1 MALTRNTTSIA
12 KQTTGDSATFVT
24 GNNADPNRIV
34 KWDSN
39 GNAISSGYELSN
51 DAFGGSLPASISK
64 IPTQAA
70 INILINT
77 RLGTIDGA
85 QLGEVK
91 INPTNNPPTGGGG
104 LSISPKSNGEQT
116 ITYTPPNVLT
126 AEQIDNT
133 GSDAGEFAQ
142 FNAEGNIIT
151 SNMKKSITIDSS
163 STDTTLPTTKATF
176 DYGQNITAN
185 RLLGV
190 DNTIG
195 HGDFLSYNSATGGFE
210 TTTASISNHK
220 LFSANHT
227 DVATNVTPSYGDSI
241 YYDGTEWT
249 AGNFGNWGADMEY
262 KGITSQTGATFSDLS
277 YSGANSTT
285 IRKFIFD
292 SGFGD
297 VMPGGSAGAA
307 SAGSNLSGNFS
318 TRILTGV
325 DKVEVSGFQA
335 ASNTSGPSGNA
346 SSPTYAGTY
355 LYDSEQKLWYDPSTD
370 TANRSYFY
378 FHPTLNRWQWS
389 NTIERV
395 TSSAVNGFDQ
405 GAFMSPSA
413 TEAQGFWAIQGNST
427 FQWKNPT
434 YSVANFI
441 GLETVAQGGTASYIF
456 TAGTTTS
463 TETSSPLGFS
473 TRNGDLDATSNSD
486 AYTLSSKIQFPISG
500 FIGAGLNNSRIRGV
514 YIKAQVYMHATSSD
528 RESEIYVTYP
538 DGSRQILLRTD
549 KESYFNSSANTNIE
563 QTIFVPI
570 NEGQTQLQIE
580 FNLDKSEKEGL
591 AFEIIGALCTK
602 RIELSPEVDH
612 IQIVGSQDHLVSDTG
627 YVDETTGSYSAADA
641 IWSSVNPTIA
651 PANNWS
657 GVFPIV
663 IPDNVSKTV
672 IRTTNSWNQGNSSHE
687 ESDHITITIDWDE
700 ETIVG
705 SSMFVEHITGVGFL
719 YENDL
724 VGEKTFTTESGAF
737 ETTIKFELNGRSIV
751 KLPCPAHLGTYY
763 NLSQNYTIEN
773 YKTIA
778 STARSLAKGFTTL
791 ATDQLA
797 TVAAPISGTVDT
809 DGYLIVTANFGDN
822 INTSGREDFA
832 IDIGGTVF
840 ENANRGVVR
849 PMSDHETLTLPIAA
863 GETYSV
869 TANAGPVID
878 QQTLNARTTFDI
890 RFKAKS
896 TEIEASA
903 AAAATVITRHSV
915 TTPVNRAF
923 PATNARKYL
932 YAGLDLSGLSES
944 TTHQGTVYDMSG
956 NLSFSLDNSIDVG
969 TEYQTIAGARVQLG
983 ISQVTNTGGNFR
995 GVTILNAEGEIVS
1008 QSMIRYVL
1016 DANSALSYTN
1026 IGSVYIPMQAGVD
1039 TFTVWAEWAAGERSV
1054 LTNSSTSRVTC
1065 YAQVTHLYV
1074 S

>member
-77 RLGTIDGA
+77 RLGTTDGA

-176 DYGQNITAN
+176 DYGQNIAAN

-249 AGNFGNWGADMEY
+249 TGNFGNWGADMEY

-277 YSGANSTT
+277 YDVTFQSGETTQPANL
-285 IRKFIFD
+285 KQFIFN

-297 VMPGGSAGAA
+297 AFPSGTLVAPNV
-307 SAGSNLSGNFS
+307 GSNLSGNFS
-318 TRILTGV
+318 
-325 DKVEVSGFQA
+325 
-335 ASNTSGPSGNA
+335 
-346 SSPTYAGTY
+346 
-355 LYDSEQKLWYDPSTD
+355 
-370 TANRSYFY
+370 
-378 FHPTLNRWQWS
+378 
-389 NTIERV
+389 
-395 TSSAVNGFDQ
+395 
-405 GAFMSPSA
+405 
-413 TEAQGFWAIQGNST
+413 
-427 FQWKNPT
+427 
-434 YSVANFI
+434 
-441 GLETVAQGGTASYIF
+441 
-456 TAGTTTS
+456 
-463 TETSSPLGFS
+463 PLGFS
-473 TRNGDLDATSNSD
+473 SEGAPVPVGANPNR
-486 AYTLSSKIQFPISG
+486 YTLSGKIQFPISG
-500 FIGAGLNNSRIRGV
+500 LVGAGLNNSRIRGV
-514 YIKAQVYMHATSSD
+514 YIKSKLVDDGTTTTD
-528 RESEIYVTYP
+528 DLGIYVIYP
-538 DGSRQILLRTD
+538 DGSRQPLLTGDYRATTTALNRY
-549 KESYFNSSANTNIE
+549 SRPNIQ

-580 FNLDKSEKEGL
+580 FGHDHVKKT

-602 RIELSPEVDH
+602 RVELSPEVDH
-612 IQIVGSQDHLVSDTG
+612 IQIVGSQDHLVSNTG
-627 YVDETTGSYSAADA
+627 YVDETTGSYSAANA

-657 GVFPIV
+657 GVFPIA

-705 SSMFVEHITGVGFL
+705 SFMFVEHITGVGFL

-724 VGEKTFTTESGAF
+724 VGEKTFTTESAAF
-737 ETTIKFELNGRSIV
+737 ETTLKFELNGRSIV

-763 NLSQNYTIEN
+763 NLSQKYTIEN

-778 STARSLAKGFTTL
+778 STSKRLEKGFTTL

-809 DGYLIVTANFGDN
+809 DGYLIVTANFVGITGDD
-822 INTSGREDFA
+822 DFA

-840 ENANRGVVR
+840 ENANRGTLR
-849 PMSDHETLTLPIAA
+849 PISEHETLTLPIAA
-863 GETYSV
+863 GETYSI
-869 TANAGPVID
+869 TSSDG
-878 QQTLNARTTFDI
+878 TTFGV

-896 TEIEASA
+896 TEISDSNSFNLIDSG
-903 AAAATVITRHSV
+903 ATGTFEITAIN
-915 TTPVNRAF
+915 TF
-923 PATNARKYL
+923 EE
-932 YAGLDLSGLSES
+932 LDLSHIVGTNKTLVVMEVFGGSGSPSLSNLYLKTNGSGILPYQAGNVTGNGSAAVVVNSTGAGGTVTVMTDVNGKVAYMGEATGTVYYKVQGYQGVVSAPNGAIAYTGGES
-944 TTHQGTVYDMSG
+944 TTLPNGLIMKFGSTSSTTLNYGTAFPTGTLSVTVTGQTPFHDDIG
-956 NLSFSLDNSIDVG
+956 NAAF
-969 TEYQTIAGARVQLG
+969 
-983 ISQVTNTGGNFR
+983 VTNTSASGF
-995 GVTILNAEGEIVS
+995 TIGHTHTTGPGPWFWQA
-1008 QSMIRYVL
+1008 
-1016 DANSALSYTN
+1016 
-1026 IGSVYIPMQAGVD
+1026 IG
-1039 TFTVWAEWAAGERSV
+1039 
-1054 LTNSSTSRVTC
+1054 
-1065 YAQVTHLYV
+1065 H
-1074 S
+1074 